1 MKKVKQSEILSMIS
15 ATLEFVDTE
24 YLDEENQKKV
34 KEIEQGIKEN
44 DSLLFKKKMQK
55 ALRNMASY
63 EYYQEERKPRNFKK
77 VEKELYPYRDAM
89 NYFDFIDLKQVYQNS
104 WKEEN
109 TQELFEKY
117 YSMRNKTSIDVIA
130 LFIARK
136 CIFSVEL
143 LKIKGEMAD
152 KEFVEEMKKMLVI
165 DPTLKINFE
174 EETLN
179 ILGESKTRCLITFY
193 NPETL
198 GEKLNDELISNLD
211 ATTKEMENIVAGIL
225 TYFRGKSHKIFEQI
239 KRGIQFNICNEL
251 LRLSEDTNINKVET
265 ECNIIKKILKEMK
278 VLSKKELEELAKEFY
293 DKEEYMN
300 IVFMINNCL

>member
-15 ATLEFVDTE
+15 VTLEFVDTE

-34 KEIEQGIKEN
+34 QEIEQGIKQS
-44 DSLLFKKKMQK
+44 DSLIFVQKMQK
-55 ALRNMASY
+55 ALRNMAAY

-77 VEKELYPYRDAM
+77 VEQELYSYRDAM
-89 NYFDFIDLKQVYQNS
+89 NYFDFIELKKIYQNS
-104 WKEEN
+104 WKEEI
-109 TQELFEKY
+109 TQELFQKY
-117 YSMRNKTSIDVIA
+117 YGMRNKTSIDVID

-143 LKIKGEMAD
+143 LKIKGNMAD
-152 KEFVEEMKKMLVI
+152 KEFVEEMKKMLTI
-165 DPTLKINFE
+165 DPIIKIKLE
-174 EETLN
+174 EETLS

-193 NPETL
+193 NPKTL
-198 GEKLNDELISNLD
+198 GEKLNDDLISNLD
-211 ATTKEMENIVAGIL
+211 ATIKEMENIVVGIL
-225 TYFRGKSHKIFEQI
+225 ICFKDKSHRIFKQI
-239 KRGIQFNICNEL
+239 KRGMQFNICNEL
-251 LRLSEDTNINKVET
+251 LRLSEETDLNEVEL

-300 IVFMINNCL
+300 IIFMINNCL